1 MQQRRIQFTLLTQKE
16 KMCNFVMDYS
26 EAHLESLY
34 RSKKE
39 SLPQTQG
46 IHLQLAL
53 FDWYSSDTDD
63 IPASFLHDTQVLIL

>member
-1 MQQRRIQFTLLTQKE
+1 
-16 KMCNFVMDYS
+16 MDYS

-46 IHLQLAL
+46 VHLQLL
-53 FDWYSSDTDD
+53 ID
-63 IPASFLHDTQVLIL
+63 IQVILMSYPPSTCMILRCASCKWARILSKPVWAPL